1 MKSELTILV
10 SSLFMEIHMGIVVA
24 LVVVGIILGFLFS
37 SSFRSEIGWFPFIVA
52 VVIALIFANGF

>member
-1 MKSELTILV
+1 
-10 SSLFMEIHMGIVVA
+10 MEIHMGIVVA